1 MVPTAQARLPVFGA
15 RGLCGRRA
23 AHDSCGSYIWQRHCS
38 MIAGMMRAMLAG
50 LVVAVLVLL
59 IAPAADAES
68 VAQACP
74 EYVSELQRARVSLVG
89 GDRTGAIAALREAQ
103 HALAECIRRES
114 DSASAP
120 VLLAAASSL

>member
-50 LVVAVLVLL
+50 LVIAVLL
-59 IAPAADAES
+59 IAPPADAES

-114 DSASAP
+114 DSAGAP